1 MSQFII
7 NCIRY
12 IVTQSLY
19 FIGGFCPRS
28 RKAVMGCYKNKFAD
42 NSKYLFLHWQQALTI
57 RAIWISGDKVLVNQ
71 LVEQGYEAYTRW
83 SFKGIYHALTAK
95 YYVYNSYI
103 GDINQYFARGA
114 IKINLWHGSPLKR
127 IEFDINNGPLF
138 KVYHP
143 QTLHDKFIS
152 AAQYHQQKVRPD
164 HMIAPSDLVARL
176 FAGAFKISEQQM
188 ILTGNPR
195 TDYYQAYN
203 QSNNQGKNQIQKSQ
217 QNTPLPDQ
225 QSLIDELKLI
235 NNVKQVILYAPSWRD
250 SSALTTDS
258 SNKAVSANPYVNAI
272 DFTALSASLIDNN
285 QLLLFRL
292 HPNEAHLANDI
303 QHFPNIINISD
314 WQDTYEI
321 INDVD
326 LLITDYSSL
335 YIDML
340 QTKADIVF
348 FQFDQQAYQSDSRQC
363 YPYADDLPM
372 AGEVFT
378 EFAQLNLYL
387 SNLSQNTNISS
398 LTNKK
403 NRAELAQLYWQYQHN
418 DCFKQLDK
426 LVSA

>member
-1 MSQFII
+1 MSQFIV

-42 NSKYLFLHWQQALTI
+42 NSKYLFLHWQQALAI

-164 HMIAPSDLVARL
+164 HMIAPSELVSTL
-176 FAGAFKISEQQM
+176 FASAFRIEQQQM
-188 ILTGNPR
+188 LLCGNPR
-195 TDYYQAYN
+195 TDYYKRYPSNIDTHN
-203 QSNNQGKNQIQKSQ
+203 QSKTSVIE
-217 QNTPLPDQ
+217 
-225 QSLIDELKLI
+225 ELKQI
-235 NNVKQVILYAPSWRD
+235 NQVKQVLLYAPSWRD
-250 SSALTTDS
+250 SSAL
-258 SNKAVSANPYVNAI
+258 SNPSHSEVAHNPYTKAI
-272 DFTALSASLIDNN
+272 NFEALSASLVSNE
-285 QLLLFRL
+285 QLLLLRL
-292 HPNEAHLANDI
+292 HPNEANLADDI
-303 QHFPNIINISD
+303 KNYPNILNISD

-340 QTKADIVF
+340 QTKANIVF
-348 FQFDQQAYQSDSRQC
+348 FQFDQQQYQTDSRQC
-363 YPYADDLPM
+363 YPYADEIPM
-372 AGEVFT
+372 AGEVLIDNL
-378 EFAQLNLYL
+378 QLADYL
-387 SNLSQNTNISS
+387 QNLSQNQNITS

-403 NRAELAQLYWQYQHN
+403 NRAELTQLYWQYQHN
-418 DCFKQLDK
+418 ESFIELDK
-426 LVSA
+426 LVNA

>member
-1 MSQFII
+1 MSQFIV

-176 FAGAFKISEQQM
+176 FAGAFRISEQQM
-188 ILTGNPR
+188 ILCGNPR
-195 TDYYQAYN
+195 TDYYKRYPSNIDTHN
-203 QSNNQGKNQIQKSQ
+203 QSKTSVIE
-217 QNTPLPDQ
+217 
-225 QSLIDELKLI
+225 ELKQI
-235 NNVKQVILYAPSWRD
+235 NQVKQVLLYAPSWRD
-250 SSALTTDS
+250 SSAL
-258 SNKAVSANPYVNAI
+258 SNPSHSEVAHNPYTKAI
-272 DFTALSASLIDNN
+272 NFEALSASLVSNE
-285 QLLLFRL
+285 QLLLLRL
-292 HPNEAHLANDI
+292 HPNEANLADDI
-303 QHFPNIINISD
+303 KNYPNILNISD

-340 QTKADIVF
+340 QTKANIVF
-348 FQFDQQAYQSDSRQC
+348 FQFDQQQYQTDSRQC
-363 YPYADDLPM
+363 YPYADEIPM
-372 AGEVFT
+372 AGEVLIDNL
-378 EFAQLNLYL
+378 QLADYL
-387 SNLSQNTNISS
+387 QNLSQNQNITS

-403 NRAELAQLYWQYQHN
+403 NRAELTQLYWQYQHN
-418 DCFKQLDK
+418 ESFIELDK
-426 LVSA
+426 LVNA